1 MPKRVEIRISGLGGQ
16 GVVLAG
22 QILGRAAAYDG
33 KCVVQTQ
40 SYGAEARGSGAKS
53 EVIIS
58 DERIG
63 FPKVRK
69 CDILVAMSQSAL
81 DTNLKDLKENGIIL
95 IDEDVVKEVP
105 VVKAR
110 VLKVPATRISE
121 IELKSKTFAN
131 VVMLG
136 ALTKEAKIVSQK
148 AMERGITESVSEET
162 KEENIKA
169 FREGMISAE
178 REIRVS

>member
-1 MPKRVEIRISGLGGQ
+1 MSKRVEVRISGLGGQ

-22 QILGRAAAYDG
+22 QILGRAAVHDG
-33 KCVVQTQ
+33 KYVVQTQ
-40 SYGAEARGSGAKS
+40 SYGAEARGSAAKS

-58 DERIG
+58 DDKIG

-81 DTNLKDLKENGIIL
+81 NTHFRDLKENGVL
-95 IDEDVVKEVP
+95 LVDEDTVKDMP
-105 VVKAR
+105 PIKAR
-110 VLKVPATRISE
+110 VLRIPATRISE
-121 IELKSKTFAN
+121 SELKSKIFAN

-136 ALTKEAKIVSQK
+136 ALTKKVEVVSEK
-148 AMERGITESVSEET
+148 AMERGIIESVSKET

-169 FREGMISAE
+169 FRKGITFD
-178 REIRVS
+178 VTYKV

>member
-1 MPKRVEIRISGLGGQ
+1 VARRVEIRISGLGGQ

-40 SYGAEARGSGAKS
+40 SYGAEARGSAAKS

-58 DERIG
+58 DEKIG

-69 CDILVAMSQSAL
+69 CDILVAMNQSAL
-81 DTNLKDLKENGIIL
+81 DTNLKDLKENGIVL
-95 IDEDVVKEVP
+95 IDEDIVKEVSS
-105 VVKAR
+105 VKAR
-110 VLKVPATRISE
+110 VLKVPATKISE
-121 IELKSKTFAN
+121 SQLKSKTFAN
-131 VVMLG
+131 VVILG
-136 ALTKEAKIVSQK
+136 ALTKKVKIVSEK
-148 AMERGITESVSEET
+148 AMKRSITDSVSEET

-169 FREGMISAE
+169 FRKGMTF
-178 REIRVS
+178 